1 MRDVTLML
9 AGCAMVAGCAAGSMM
24 VKGPV
29 QQQCAGYGL
38 QGCPELVDGVVLY
51 LDGEKAAARL
61 KLKRALAK
69 NSPEQI
75 RPFAKVLKD
84 TVPGEAGAELAE
96 ILSGEID
103 VEAVI
108 PPAPSSTLA
117 TAPTAVD
124 PAPASRVLASVGAPQ
139 AKTTDEDD
147 ARDPSRS
154 AVHGAEPVLL
164 AIAASVDPSR
174 LLTESITPLRDAARY
189 ECELLGKP
197 SVCVRRQ
204 AGPVVVTDVVAPTGC
219 TAELYVA
226 AADTGGAIRWAFPVT
241 AAGTHGAHF
250 FVRGD
255 EQLTVAV
262 RGGALAQ
269 AGDVRCAAIWSGFRP
284 RIVPMMAGTNA
295 ATLAP

>member
-1 MRDVTLML
+1 MRDLTLML
-9 AGCAMVAGCAAGSMM
+9 AGCAMAAGCAAGAMM

-51 LDGEKAAARL
+51 LDGEKTAARI
-61 KLKRALAK
+61 KLKQALAK
-69 NSPEQI
+69 NSPAQI

-84 TVPGEAGAELAE
+84 TVPGDAGAELAE

-103 VEAVI
+103 VEAATT
-108 PPAPSSTLA
+108 PAARGTLA
-117 TAPTAVD
+117 SAPTGVVA
-124 PAPASRVLASVGAPQ
+124 APASPVLASVATPREGITDGGASAEPL
-139 AKTTDEDD
+139 
-147 ARDPSRS
+147 RS

-174 LLTESITPLRDAARY
+174 LMTESITPLRDVARY
-189 ECELLGKP
+189 ECEVLGKP

-204 AGPVVVTDVVAPTGC
+204 AGPVVVTDVVSPTGC

-226 AADTGGAIRWAFPVT
+226 AADTGGAIRWAFPIT

-262 RGGALAQ
+262 RGGALGQ

>member
-1 MRDVTLML
+1 ML
-9 AGCAMVAGCAAGSMM
+9 GACALATGCAAGSMM

-38 QGCPELVDGVVLY
+38 QGCPEIVDGVVLY

-61 KLKRALAK
+61 KLKRAVAK
-69 NSPEQI
+69 NSPAQI
-75 RPFAKVLKD
+75 RPFAQILKD
-84 TVPGEAGAELAE
+84 TVPGSAGAELAE
-96 ILSGEID
+96 ILSGEIE
-103 VEAVI
+103 VAVAV
-108 PPAPSSTLA
+108 APA
-117 TAPTAVD
+117 TAATGAAEPGGAAR
-124 PAPASRVLASVGAPQ
+124 APASSVLASVASPH
-139 AKTTDEDD
+139 DEGTQEQD
-147 ARDPSRS
+147 AEPLRS

-164 AIAASVDPSR
+164 ALAASVDPSR
-174 LLTESITPLRDAARY
+174 LLTESITPLRDAARS
-189 ECELLGKP
+189 ECEVLGKP

-204 AGPVVVTDVVAPTGC
+204 AGPVVVTDVVAAAGC
-219 TAELYVA
+219 TAELYVG
-226 AADTGGAIRWAFPVT
+226 AADVSGVLRWAFPIT

-262 RGGALAQ
+262 RGGALTQ

>member
-1 MRDVTLML
+1 MRDVTVMFAACAL
-9 AGCAMVAGCAAGSMM
+9 ATGCAAGSMM

-38 QGCPELVDGVVLY
+38 QACPELVDGVVLY

-69 NSPEQI
+69 NSPAQI

-84 TVPGEAGAELAE
+84 TVPGAAGAELAE
-96 ILSGEID
+96 ILSGEIE
-103 VEAVI
+103 VAV
-108 PPAPSSTLA
+108 
-117 TAPTAVD
+117 AV
-124 PAPASRVLASVGAPQ
+124 APATSATPATEPARANRAPAASVLASVA
-139 AKTTDEDD
+139 D
-147 ARDPSRS
+147 ARDKSMQEEDAAEPLRS
-154 AVHGAEPVLL
+154 AIHGAEPVLL
-164 AIAASVDPSR
+164 ALAASVDPSR
-174 LLTESITPLRDAARY
+174 LLTESVTPLRDAARY
-189 ECELLGKP
+189 ECEVLGKP

-204 AGPVVVTDVVAPTGC
+204 AGPVVVTDVVAAAGC
-219 TAELYVA
+219 AAELYVG
-226 AADTGGAIRWAFPVT
+226 AADVSGALRWAIPIT

-262 RGGALAQ
+262 RGGALTQ

>member
-1 MRDVTLML
+1 MRDMTLML
-9 AGCAMVAGCAAGSMM
+9 AACAMAAGCAAGSMM

-51 LDGEKAAARL
+51 LDGEKTAARL
-61 KLKRALAK
+61 KLKQALAK
-69 NSPEQI
+69 NSPAQI

-103 VEAVI
+103 VEAATT
-108 PPAPSSTLA
+108 PAARDTLA
-117 TAPTAVD
+117 SAPTGVVA
-124 PAPASRVLASVGAPQ
+124 APASPVLASVATPREG
-139 AKTTDEDD
+139 TTDGDD
-147 ARDPSRS
+147 SAEPLRS

-189 ECELLGKP
+189 ECEVLGKP

-204 AGPVVVTDVVAPTGC
+204 AGPLVVTDVVTPTGC

-226 AADTGGAIRWAFPVT
+226 AADTSGAIRWAFPIT